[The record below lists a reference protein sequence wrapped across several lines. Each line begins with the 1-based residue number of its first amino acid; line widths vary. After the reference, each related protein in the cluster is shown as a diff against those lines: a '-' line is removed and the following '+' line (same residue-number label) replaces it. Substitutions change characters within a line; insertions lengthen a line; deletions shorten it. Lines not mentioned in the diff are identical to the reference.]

1 MSTILNLAIILVTA
15 VVGMVLFWPRVY
27 RITIWRA
34 AVTPLASIIGSGFL
48 VLAPILVSAYGSSAP
63 FVMVGLC
70 LGAYAFG
77 AAIRFN
83 ILWRNDPNSRK
94 DAPTDQ
100 LELAAS
106 WALVFAFMISVAYYL
121 NLFGAFGVSLTPF
134 DTPLNAKI
142 LTTLVYG
149 IILVV
154 GWTRGFKALERM
166 EYSAVA
172 VKLAIIAG
180 LLVGLAFYF
189 TQQANDHALFL
200 HSVTLAGWPALT
212 LAFGLII
219 TVQGFETSR
228 YLGGAYDPQT
238 RIRSMR
244 FAQIVCTVIY
254 MIYILL
260 FAYSFDRSEF
270 QLSETAIIDMMALVA
285 PILPVLLV
293 AAALSAQFSAAIADT
308 SGSGGLLVELTRGRM
323 SARHGYALLVAIGL
337 FLTWETDV
345 FHIIAY
351 ASRAFAL
358 YYGIQS
364 AIAARTAFVTN
375 KPRVQQAGFAALAV
389 LGIVIALFG
398 QAVE

>member
-1 MSTILNLAIILVTA
+1 MSE
-15 VVGMVLFWPRVY
+15 
-27 RITIWRA
+27 
-34 AVTPLASIIGSGFL
+34 
-48 VLAPILVSAYGSSAP
+48 
-63 FVMVGLC
+63 
-70 LGAYAFG
+70 
-77 AAIRFN
+77 
-83 ILWRNDPNSRK
+83 
-94 DAPTDQ
+94 Q

-134 DTPLNAKI
+134 DTSLNARI
-142 LTTLVYG
+142 LTTIVYG

-172 VKLAIIAG
+172 LKLAIIAG
-180 LLVGLAFYF
+180 LLVGLGFYF
-189 TQQANDHALFL
+189 VRQANDDALFL
-200 HSVTLAGWPALT
+200 HSATLAGWPALT

-228 YLGGAYDPQT
+228 YLGGAYDPST

-254 MIYILL
+254 MIYIVL

-270 QLSETAIIDMMALVA
+270 ALSETAIIDMMALVA
-285 PILPVLLV
+285 PVLPILLV

-323 SARHGYALLVAIGL
+323 SARNGYALLVAIGL

-358 YYGIQS
+358 YYAIQS
-364 AIAARTAFVTN
+364 AIAARTAFLTG
-375 KPRVQQAGFAALAV
+375 KPLIQQVGFGALAV
-389 LGIVIALFG
+389 LGIAIAVFG
-398 QAVE
+398 QAVESGDPN